1 MPTSCSSVQNANSR
15 RDSTLPSGSVFRR
28 IPCGKTGTRE
38 TKSAIVAYTLLPLFR
53 NEPTGWNAVG
63 RVPSASAMFHDYL
76 REWSTLVEEVDKPFL
91 KCLLEAFELNP

>member
-38 TKSAIVAYTLLPLFR
+38 TRMRLS
-53 NEPTGWNAVG
+53 PTHSCPCLGTNLRDGTQLG

-76 REWSTLVEEVDKPFL
+76 REWYTLVEEVDKPFL